1 MTYCKLF
8 VLCFETLSIISSSH
22 FLLVYSNQRFYVCDL
37 HLCGDAGL
45 FVVVVR

>member
-1 MTYCKLF
+1 MTSF
-8 VLCFETLSIISSSH
+8 VNSSYFASRHYYFIIS
-22 FLLVYSNQRFYVCDL
+22 FLTCIYSNQRFYVCDL